1 MLEST
6 LMEENMN
13 MKKLTI
19 FILAVSLLCLLT
31 GCTDGG
37 NVSDRTDGIISEST
51 VPATRPTEA
60 ATSRTEAESSSVTSS
75 ESNGTTND
83 AADFDSEMT
92 TGTGSETGDNAAGA
106 RGGMG
111 GLRRY

>member
-1 MLEST
+1 
-6 LMEENMN
+6 MN

-19 FILAVSLLCLLT
+19 FILAFSLLCLLT

-37 NVSDRTDGIISEST
+37 NVSERTDGMISEST
-51 VPATRPTEA
+51 VPATRQTEA
-60 ATSRTEAESSSVTSS
+60 ETSRTEAESSSVTSS
-75 ESNGTTND
+75 ESSGMTND
-83 AADFDSEMT
+83 ATDFGSGSEMT
-92 TGTGSETGDNAAGA
+92 TETGSETVDNAAGA

>member
-1 MLEST
+1 
-6 LMEENMN
+6 

-19 FILAVSLLCLLT
+19 FILAFSLLCLLT

-37 NVSDRTDGIISEST
+37 NVSDRTDGMISEST
-51 VPATRPTEA
+51 VPATRQTEA

-75 ESNGTTND
+75 ESNGTMGNAT
-83 AADFDSEMT
+83 DFDSGSEMT
-92 TGTGSETGDNAAGA
+92 TETGNSETGDNAAGA